1 MLVDFGIAAAPTT
14 VVSVIGPFAAVM
26 TVSTVEEERY
36 ADEDAEV
43 EVEAE
48 AEANDDEEVAATAAA
63 VVDDGIALEVGGADE
78 LSGMLEGATDVLA
91 GTVLGSADVVD
102 GAAEGAAEVNITL
115 VGNEEEVLRRPEEVD
130 WKSSPAT
137 EELKELLS
145 LLTCRAH
152 NLASTAKTIERI

>member
-48 AEANDDEEVAATAAA
+48 ANEDEEVAATAAA

-115 VGNEEEVLRRPEEVD
+115 VGNEDEVLRRPEEVD